1 MLDKL
6 EPPQIQEGYGLSVAV
21 LTLLNVVR
29 CVHKVIDGSVKD
41 DDVIVRDNEA
51 NDVDAGY
58 YECPSLL
65 FIIMCIVSS
74 GKHLRL

>member
-1 MLDKL
+1 MIEFHLRFSLEMLDKL

-51 NDVDAGY
+51 NDVDTG
-58 YECPSLL
+58 
-65 FIIMCIVSS
+65 
-74 GKHLRL
+74 